1 MTTESPKSLEQ
12 RLVAVEERVM
22 YAEQLLERLNDVLC
36 DVQNRI
42 DEQSLTLKRLTD
54 NVERGSAGTVE
65 PRTPEEE
72 RPPHY

>member
-12 RLVAVEERVM
+12 RLIAVEERVM
-22 YAEQLLERLNDVLC
+22 YAEQMLERLNEVLC

-42 DEQSLTLKRLTD
+42 DEQALTLKRLTD
-54 NVERGSAGTVE
+54 NVERGAAGTVE